1 MRHELCEKLELF
13 APNRE
18 TWEDRYRAGSD
29 APLLRLIDRY
39 VAESN
44 GRMVATLRSLVAY
57 ESCKQLMQRLELP
70 KSHVHYLRLVAH
82 RELNKVYRC
91 AA

>member
-1 MRHELCEKLELF
+1 MV
-13 APNRE
+13 
-18 TWEDRYRAGSD
+18 
-29 APLLRLIDRY
+29 LRLMERY
-39 VAESN
+39 AAEGN
-44 GRMVATLRSLVAY
+44 GRMVATLRSMAAD
-57 ESCKQLMQRLELP
+57 ESCKQLMQRLDLP